1 MEILIATQNKHK
13 MEELQ
18 LILTGHHLLSPVDL
32 SINFVFEETGTT
44 FLENSLGK
52 ARALFNLTGKP
63 VLADDSGLIVPAL
76 GGEPGVYSARYG
88 AKPGEENLEA
98 SERNTYLLNKM
109 DGITDRSA
117 LFTCCITFILNPYRI
132 FTVQESVEGMIT
144 HAPSGSNGFG
154 YDPLFF
160 LASYNKTVAELP
172 EAEKNK
178 ISHRAVAGK
187 RMAALIQTLEN
198 SHGN

>member
-13 MEELQ
+13 LEELQ
-18 LILTGHHLLSPVDL
+18 LILAGHHLLSPADL
-32 SINFVFEETGTT
+32 SIDFDFEETGTS

-52 ARALFNLTGKP
+52 ASALFNLTGKP

-88 AKPGEENLEA
+88 AKPGGENLEA
-98 SERNTYLLNKM
+98 SERNAYLLNKM

-117 LFTCCITFILNPYRI
+117 LFTCCMTLILNPYRL
-132 FTVQESVEGMIT
+132 FTVQESVEGIIT
-144 HAPSGSNGFG
+144 HVPSGSNGFG

-160 LASYNKTVAELP
+160 LESYNKTVAELP
-172 EAEKNK
+172 KAEKNK

-187 RMAALIQTLEN
+187 RMAVLIQTLEKN
-198 SHGN
+198 NEN